1 MNIIIRTLF
10 LLSFGSSIL
19 SAQDFQGIATYKTKD
34 KIEIELDS
42 TQTGGMHDEIMA
54 MLQKQFEKTYVLTFG
69 QEQSVYKE
77 DEALAPPSV
86 GSEMIIVSSYGSDIL
101 YKNIKDERY
110 TKQSDFLGKIFL
122 IQDVIEKIDW
132 KLHSDTKNIGT
143 YTCFKA
149 TTEQLVTDPFADEPT
164 EESRTI
170 TAWYTPQIPVSHGP
184 AEFQGLP
191 GLILELSYDSK
202 MILCSKVVLNS
213 KNPSTIKFPTKGKSV
228 SQSQYDKIVEK
239 KMKEMSFQKDGNGN
253 SISIEIESMD

>member
-1 MNIIIRTLF
+1 MNTIIRTVFLF
-10 LLSFGSSIL
+10 GFSTLF
-19 SAQDFQGIATYKTKD
+19 AQDFQGIATYKTKD
-34 KIEIELDS
+34 KIDIELDS
-42 TQTGGMHDEIMA
+42 TQVRGMQDEIMA
-54 MLQKQFEKTYVLTFG
+54 MLQKQFEKTYVLTFD

-77 DEALAPPSV
+77 DESLAPPSL
-86 GSEMIIVSSYGSDIL
+86 GSEMVFISSGGSDVL

-110 TKQSDFLGKIFL
+110 TKESDLLGKIFL
-122 IQDVIEKIDW
+122 IKDALEKIDW
-132 KLHSDTKNIGT
+132 KLHADTKNIGK
-143 YTCFKA
+143 YACFKA
-149 TTEQLVTDPFADEPT
+149 TTEGLTKNPLSQEPT